1 MLGSQTVTVRNFTT
15 SGRNRLNEPVK
26 TSTDVV
32 VAGCSMQP
40 RAVDETVTLT
50 DVETEM
56 WEGYLPP
63 VAAALSVTTSSQIV
77 YNSMTFQV
85 IGARPQV
92 DFLGFTDH
100 VALTLMKQIA

>member
-15 SGRNRLNEPVK
+15 SGRDRLNQPVK
-26 TSTDVV
+26 TASDAVV
-32 VAGCSMQP
+32 TGCSMQP

-63 VAAALSVTTSSQIV
+63 VPAALGVTTSSQIL

-85 IGARPQV
+85 VGARPQV
-92 DFLGFTDH
+92 DFMGATDH
-100 VALTLMKQIA
+100 VALTLKKQIA